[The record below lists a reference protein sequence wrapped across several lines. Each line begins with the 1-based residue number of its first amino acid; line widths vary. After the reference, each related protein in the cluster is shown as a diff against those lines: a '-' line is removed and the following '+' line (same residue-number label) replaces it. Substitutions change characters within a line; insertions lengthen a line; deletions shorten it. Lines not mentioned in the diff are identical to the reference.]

1 MDKDKVK
8 VIKNIKV
15 EIIFQETLKK
25 EKNMVTEKWYSQ
37 MEIFMKDYGKKD

>member
-25 EKNMVTEKWYSQ
+25 EKNMVTEK
-37 MEIFMKDYGKKD
+37 